1 MTMKRAEEKKG
12 ESETIAGFILEISGR
27 FPKVGE
33 KILFEHYV
41 FTIEALDQKRIKQ
54 LKVVKNQLMH
64 RFYPLFYWYFCR
76 VIMINYQNLEPS

>member
-1 MTMKRAEEKKG
+1 MLEDDDEEKFEEKKG

-54 LKVVKNQLMH
+54 LKVVRK
-64 RFYPLFYWYFCR
+64 P
-76 VIMINYQNLEPS
+76 INA